1 MIWLILTGKQIID
14 KYSKDE
20 MSVYAAQASFF
31 IILAA
36 IPFLMVLL
44 ALIQLIPMVHEADL
58 VTVLVQAVPDNLTG
72 LVLSV
77 IADLYSGS
85 PIALASFSAAAAGGR
100 LRRNIYE
107 LIL

>member
-1 MIWLILTGKQIID
+1 MYKIKSL
-14 KYSKDE
+14 
-20 MSVYAAQASFF
+20 V
-31 IILAA
+31 
-36 IPFLMVLL
+36 VLL

-85 PIALASFSAAAAGGR
+85 PIALASFSAAAAAFFHLMHR
-100 LRRNIYE
+100 LSDMTQRLLLVKVLALVRPSPV
-107 LIL
+107 LLAMVKVQ